1 MIRQTLAYVAYSV
14 LLLVLLLTLLV
25 SQPAS
30 LPSSLSRVEPG
41 LFALLPLAR
50 AGQSRPNPG
59 NRSHTHSAT
68 AWASKLSCT
77 AHGPLGKING
87 TCTSSASGHA

>member
-1 MIRQTLAYVAYSV
+1 MGSRAHKGLTKGDGWLWLCCSVTRGHPMIRQTLAYVAYSV

-25 SQPAS
+25 SQAS

-50 AGQSRPNPG
+50 
-59 NRSHTHSAT
+59 
-68 AWASKLSCT
+68 
-77 AHGPLGKING
+77 
-87 TCTSSASGHA
+87 